1 MKQSIEAIY
10 VHAWHYLDDDCQEYC
25 DADDNP
31 DGWCAY
37 ERTVTDDGGI
47 FETAL
52 ERDFPTLDAAL
63 TWAEGR
69 AALHNCP
76 VQVY

>member
-1 MKQSIEAIY
+1 MNAPIEAVY
-10 VHAWHYLDDDCQEYC
+10 VYGFRNYDGGSEYC
-25 DADDNP
+25 DLDDNP

-37 ERTVTDDGGI
+37 ERTVTDEGGT
-47 FETAL
+47 FDHGAEM
-52 ERDFPTLDAAL
+52 DFPTLDAAL
-63 TWAEGR
+63 TWAESR